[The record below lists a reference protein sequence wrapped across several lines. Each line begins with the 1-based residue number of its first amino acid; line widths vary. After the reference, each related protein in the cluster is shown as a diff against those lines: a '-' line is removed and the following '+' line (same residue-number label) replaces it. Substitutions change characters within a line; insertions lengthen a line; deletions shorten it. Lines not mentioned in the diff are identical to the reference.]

1 MQTSNLQDKCRG
13 SLIGGAIGDAL
24 GYPVE
29 FVNSFR
35 EIQAKYGERG
45 ITEYDKSYPWLDD
58 SLRHYKVLFS
68 DDTQM
73 TLYTAEGLLEAER
86 SERPIVP
93 TICNAYLAW
102 YGHQASKK
110 VRISYDSELS
120 KIDELNQRRAPG
132 NTCLSALLSIYNG
145 KDPMNSSK
153 GCGGIMRV
161 APIGLYGAT
170 HGWPL
175 EGTAKLAGEA
185 AELTHLHPLS
195 TYSSAALAVIVQIC
209 VSAEG
214 TVDVNRFKSIVE
226 KSLDIVSIV
235 YGADAPA
242 IEDFQKIMRKAL
254 RLEDNLLRDW
264 EIIENGLG
272 GGWVAEETLAIA
284 VFSVMRHIDDFNDC
298 MISAVN
304 HGGDSD
310 STGAVAGNIIGAI
323 LGYSAIPEKFTNSI
337 QLKDLIVSM
346 ADKLGR
352 SSSEQMKERYVN
364 HKPFNVN
371 PSELL

>member
-1 MQTSNLQDKCRG
+1 MTKEKLQDKCRG
-13 SLIGGAIGDAL
+13 SLVGGAIGDAL

-29 FVNSFR
+29 FVYSFE
-35 EIQAKYGERG
+35 EIRAKYGDNG
-45 ITEYDKSYPWLDD
+45 IVGYDMSYPWLDEKFD
-58 SLRHYKVLFS
+58 EALFS

-86 SERPIVP
+86 SGKPIIP

-102 YGHQASKK
+102 FGHQAGKK
-110 VRISYDSELS
+110 VKISYDSELS

-132 NTCLSALLSIYNG
+132 NTCLAALLSIYNG

-170 HGWPL
+170 HGWSL
-175 EGTAKLAGEA
+175 QETAKLAGEV

-209 VSAEG
+209 VSADG
-214 TVDVNRFKSIVE
+214 TVDVGRFKSIIG
-226 KSLDIVSIV
+226 KSLEVVSGV
-235 YGADAPA
+235 YGVDAPA
-242 IEDFQKIMRKAL
+242 MEDFQKLIQKAL
-254 RLEDNLLRDW
+254 QLKGNLLSDW

-284 VFSVMRHIDDFNDC
+284 VFSVMRHIDDFNAC
-298 MISAVN
+298 MICAVN

-310 STGAVAGNIIGAI
+310 STGAVAGNIIGTI
-323 LGYSAIPEKFTNSI
+323 LGYNAIPDKFTKYI
-337 QLKDLIVSM
+337 QLKDLLITT
-346 ADKLGR
+346 ADAL
-352 SSSEQMKERYVN
+352 S
-364 HKPFNVN
+364 
-371 PSELL
+371 

>member
-1 MQTSNLQDKCRG
+1 MDNIQNKCRG
-13 SLIGGAIGDAL
+13 SLIGGAIGDAF

-29 FVNSFR
+29 FVNSFE
-35 EIQAKYGERG
+35 EIKAKYGEEG
-45 ITEYDKSYPWLDD
+45 ITAYDTSYTWLYEKFD
-58 SLRHYKVLFS
+58 KALFS

-86 SERPIVP
+86 SGRPIVA

-102 YGHQASKK
+102 FGRQVGKK
-110 VRISYDSELS
+110 VKISYDSELS

-170 HGWPL
+170 HGWSL
-175 EGTAKLAGEA
+175 EETAKLAGEV

-195 TYSSAALAVIVQIC
+195 TYPSAALAVIVQLC
-209 VSAEG
+209 VSDDETIDG
-214 TVDVNRFKSIVE
+214 SRFEAIVE
-226 KSLDIVSIV
+226 KSLEVVSGA
-235 YGADAPA
+235 YGDDAPSMA
-242 IEDFQKIMRKAL
+242 DFKNLIRKAL
-254 RLEDNLLRDW
+254 RLEDNLLQDW
-264 EIIENGLG
+264 EIIENDLG

-284 VFSVMRHIDDFNDC
+284 VFSVIRHIDDFNAC
-298 MISAVN
+298 MICSVN

-323 LGYSAIPEKFTNSI
+323 IGYEAIPDKFTNSI
-337 QLKDLIVSM
+337 QLK
-346 ADKLGR
+346 
-352 SSSEQMKERYVN
+352 
-364 HKPFNVN
+364 
-371 PSELL
+371 ELLITTADALS

>member
-1 MQTSNLQDKCRG
+1 MQTNNLRDKCRG
-13 SLIGGAIGDAL
+13 SLIGGAIGDAF

-29 FVNSFR
+29 FVNSFE
-35 EIQAKYGERG
+35 EIKAKYGEEG
-45 ITEYDKSYPWLDD
+45 ITVYDTSYPWLDE
-58 SLRHYKVLFS
+58 KFNKALFS

-86 SERPIVP
+86 SGKPIVA

-102 YGHQASKK
+102 FGRQAGKK
-110 VRISYDSELS
+110 VRISYESELS
-120 KIDELNQRRAPG
+120 KINELNQRRAPG

-170 HGWPL
+170 HGWSL
-175 EGTAKLAGEA
+175 EEAAKLAGEA
-185 AELTHLHPLS
+185 AELTHLHPIS

-214 TVDVNRFKSIVE
+214 TVDVSRFKLIVG
-226 KSLDIVSIV
+226 KSLEVVSGV

-242 IEDFQKIMRKAL
+242 MEDFQKLIQKAL
-254 RLEDNLLRDW
+254 QLEDNLLRDW

-284 VFSVMRHIDDFNDC
+284 VFSVIRHINDFNAC
-298 MISAVN
+298 MICAVN

-323 LGYSAIPEKFTNSI
+323 IGYEAIPDKFTKSI
-337 QLKDLIVSM
+337 QLK
-346 ADKLGR
+346 
-352 SSSEQMKERYVN
+352 
-364 HKPFNVN
+364 
-371 PSELL
+371 ELLITTADALS

>member
-1 MQTSNLQDKCRG
+1 MQTNNLRDKCRG

-29 FVNSFR
+29 FVNSYA
-35 EIQAKYGERG
+35 EIQAKYGEEG
-45 ITEYDKSYPWLDD
+45 ITVYDTSYPWLDEKFD
-58 SLRHYKVLFS
+58 KAMFS

-86 SERPIVP
+86 GGKPIVA

-102 YGHQASKK
+102 FGRQAGNK
-110 VRISYDSELS
+110 VKISYDSELS

-170 HGWPL
+170 HGWSL
-175 EGTAKLAGEA
+175 EEAAKLAGEA

-209 VSAEG
+209 ASAEG
-214 TVDVNRFKSIVE
+214 TVDVSRFKSIVG
-226 KSLDIVSIV
+226 KSLEVVSGV
-235 YGADAPA
+235 YGADASA
-242 IEDFQKIMRKAL
+242 MEDFQKLIQKAL
-254 RLEDNLLRDW
+254 QLEDNLLRDW

-284 VFSVMRHIDDFNDC
+284 VFSVIRHINDFNAC
-298 MISAVN
+298 MICAVN

-323 LGYSAIPEKFTNSI
+323 IGYEAIPDKFTKSI
-337 QLKDLIVSM
+337 QLK
-346 ADKLGR
+346 
-352 SSSEQMKERYVN
+352 
-364 HKPFNVN
+364 
-371 PSELL
+371 ELLITTADALS

>member
-1 MQTSNLQDKCRG
+1 MTKEQLQDKCRG
-13 SLIGGAIGDAL
+13 SLVGGAIGDAL

-29 FVNSFR
+29 FVYSFE
-35 EIQAKYGERG
+35 EIKAKYGEEG
-45 ITEYDKSYPWLDD
+45 ITVYDTSYPWLDEKFD
-58 SLRHYKVLFS
+58 KALFS

-73 TLYTAEGLLEAER
+73 TLYTAEGLLETER
-86 SERPIVP
+86 SWKPIVA

-102 YGHQASKK
+102 FGRQAGKK

-170 HGWPL
+170 HGWSL
-175 EGTAKLAGEA
+175 EEVAKLAGEA

-195 TYSSAALAVIVQIC
+195 TYSSAVLAVIVQIC

-214 TVDVNRFKSIVE
+214 PVDVSRFKSIVG
-226 KSLDIVSIV
+226 KSLEVVSGV

-242 IEDFQKIMRKAL
+242 MEDFQKLIRKAL
-254 RLEDNLLRDW
+254 QLEDNLLRDW

-272 GGWVAEETLAIA
+272 GGWVAEKTLAIA
-284 VFSVMRHIDDFNDC
+284 VFSVIRHINDFNAC
-298 MISAVN
+298 MICAVN

-323 LGYSAIPEKFTNSI
+323 IGYEAIPDKFTKSI
-337 QLKDLIVSM
+337 QLK
-346 ADKLGR
+346 
-352 SSSEQMKERYVN
+352 
-364 HKPFNVN
+364 
-371 PSELL
+371 ELLITTADALS